1 LIKRSAGAASD
12 PILLLLLFDD
22 SKDDELTSEKRNLMI
37 NEWWLEGFR
46 VIIEHTINFSLNNL
60 TEACL
65 SQPLSL
71 IRDIRVSSEKPEFRQ
86 SLYIEKSPMGAAAAA
101 KSITYFCFLQHPSI
115 PSLFLSFRTVRVH
128 VVIYLA

>member
-1 LIKRSAGAASD
+1 MRFNPWLPAGRHHSLIKRSAGAASD

-46 VIIEHTINFSLNNL
+46 VIIGHTINFSLNNL
-60 TEACL
+60 TDACL

-71 IRDIRVSSEKPEFRQ
+71 IRDIIRAIGF
-86 SLYIEKSPMGAAAAA
+86 I
-101 KSITYFCFLQHPSI
+101 
-115 PSLFLSFRTVRVH
+115 
-128 VVIYLA
+128 